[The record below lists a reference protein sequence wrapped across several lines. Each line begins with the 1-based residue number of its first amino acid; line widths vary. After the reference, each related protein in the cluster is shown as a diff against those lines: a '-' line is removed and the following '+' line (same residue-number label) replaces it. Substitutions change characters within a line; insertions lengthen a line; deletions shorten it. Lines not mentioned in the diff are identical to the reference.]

1 METVDTLVHISS
13 APAAEPVH
21 LPPPLDL
28 SAGPLEPEREPMC
41 VECESAPPAE
51 REDDGRCID
60 CAVRW
65 FTQHPEE
72 FDDTPERYFGLSA
85 DLTAVRD
92 RVCMERVRARGLTIQ
107 PPAGV
112 ATPAHRRAAEI
123 IAREATLAAKGGDAE
138 VAELLLRAAV
148 RTRSAA

>member
-1 METVDTLVHISS
+1 METFDLIEIRT

-21 LPPPLDL
+21 LPQPLDL
-28 SAGPLEPEREPMC
+28 STGPLEPEREPMC
-41 VECESAPPAE
+41 VVCEAAPPAE
-51 REDDGRCID
+51 ADDDGHCVD
-60 CAVRW
+60 CAVQ
-65 FTQHPEE
+65 FFIQHPDD
-72 FDDTPERYFGLSA
+72 FDDTPERYFALSA

-148 RTRSAA
+148 RVKDAA